1 MNSRNSTLETLING
15 SKKEFKMV
23 TTESSHYGIVLET
36 RNRGDK
42 EIMYLED
49 KEENLTSYESVRK
62 VHEVNK
68 HKGSDQLVSAYR
80 RAKWM
85 SLQCYKENCQKL

>member
-1 MNSRNSTLETLING
+1 MGKNIN
-15 SKKEFKMV
+15 
-23 TTESSHYGIVLET
+23 TET

-62 VHEVNK
+62 VHEVNN
-68 HKGSDQLVSAYR
+68 HKGSDQLVSAYS
-80 RAKWM
+80 RAG
-85 SLQCYKENCQKL
+85 